1 MGHNE
6 YTDFVL
12 CDRKYGKN
20 LIMFLAEA
28 SLKINTFIDLM
39 FLCDYYRPLSEHL
52 VSMVFSYWRSSA
64 ELEDL
69 FS

>member
-1 MGHNE
+1 MVVIIHR
-6 YTDFVL
+6 L
-12 CDRKYGKN
+12 
-20 LIMFLAEA
+20 FLAEA

-69 FS
+69 FSKFMKVT